1 MGTREVYEEKL
12 SFGNLYHDP
21 TMNPGLGLPRCHRC
35 LSLLNPNA
43 DNGEWTIT
51 SVLHDATVV
60 ISYLILIYMYECNYV
75 PCFLVFMTLQWLD
88 LLGRIAHPL
97 SKLGCYVDD
106 VFSRCTLRNQPKSI
120 LLWSFHWNSSL
131 PLAHF
136 CTDQAML
143 ALELAECLVQF
154 MVSIQGSCISKNML
168 KDQMASFTYWG
179 VDYVLCTSGVPLFL
193 FCLLLRP
200 QSANP
205 CASCRKVLYTIPS
218 ESEIDLQGLVAKE
231 KLN

>member
-60 ISYLILIYMYECNYV
+60 ISYLILIY
-75 PCFLVFMTLQWLD
+75 
-88 LLGRIAHPL
+88 
-97 SKLGCYVDD
+97 
-106 VFSRCTLRNQPKSI
+106 
-120 LLWSFHWNSSL
+120 
-131 PLAHF
+131 
-136 CTDQAML
+136 ML